1 MDYKFFLSFFAKP
14 LGAIINKGLAAGA
27 ASVLGWSAAKGNPL
41 GDVAPLVA
49 SVVLSL
55 STIISGFAATQ
66 GIQIPIIN
74 DDTTN
79 GVKVVASSVDAPKVN
94 SPLR

>member
-49 SVVLSL
+49 SVVLSI

-74 DDTTN
+74 DSDN
-79 GVKVVASSVDAPKVN
+79 GVKVVAASVDAPQVN